1 MGTYVGSAVLLD
13 ENEQQITNAEVSLA
27 SINVS
32 DGTWQGYVH
41 GIDASALDGREVTVA
56 LPGGTKGHAKVI
68 VDLTG
73 SSPIIRLK
81 GVGPGPL

>member
-1 MGTYVGSAVLLD
+1 VGTYVGSAVLLD
-13 ENEQQITNAEVSLA
+13 ENEEQIACAEVSLA

-41 GIDASALDGREVTVA
+41 GVDAGLLDGREITVA
-56 LPGGTKGHAKVI
+56 LPGGTKGHARVI

-81 GVGPGPL
+81 GVGPGLL

>member
-13 ENEQQITNAEVSLA
+13 ENEEQIASAEVSLA
-27 SINVS
+27 SIDVT

-41 GIDASALDGREVTVA
+41 GVDADLLEGREITVA
-56 LPGGTKGHAKVI
+56 LPGGTKGHAQVI

-73 SSPIIRLK
+73 TSPIIRLK
-81 GVGPGPL
+81 GVGRGPL